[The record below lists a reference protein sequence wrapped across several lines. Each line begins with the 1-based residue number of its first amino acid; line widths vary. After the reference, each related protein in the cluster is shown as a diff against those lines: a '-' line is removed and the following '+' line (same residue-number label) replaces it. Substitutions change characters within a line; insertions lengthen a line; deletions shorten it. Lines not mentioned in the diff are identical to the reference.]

1 MELSLA
7 GLIGALFGLV
17 IGVIDFGLVA
27 MVLRRA
33 WDKRAGSSG
42 VIRRAETLETV
53 LKVAF
58 VVNALVFAGLGY
70 WFGVAMAG

>member
-7 GLIGALFGLV
+7 GLVGALFGLV
-17 IGVIDFGLVA
+17 IGVIDFGFVA
-27 MVLRRA
+27 MLLRRA
-33 WDKRAGSSG
+33 WDRRTGSTG
-42 VIRRAETLETV
+42 VVRKADTLETV

>member
-1 MELSLA
+1 MELSLV

-17 IGVIDFGLVA
+17 IGVLDFGLVA

-33 WDKRAGSSG
+33 LDKSSG
-42 VIRRAETLETV
+42 SAGVVQTPLARELV
-53 LKVAF
+53 MKVAF
-58 VVNALVFAGLGY
+58 VVNAVVFAGLGY

>member
-7 GLIGALFGLV
+7 GLVGALFGLV
-17 IGVIDFGLVA
+17 IGVIDFGFVA
-27 MVLRRA
+27 MILRRA
-33 WDKRAGSSG
+33 SERRIDAGGQGLSE
-42 VIRRAETLETV
+42 AV

>member
-1 MELSLA
+1 MELSLV

-17 IGVIDFGLVA
+17 IGVLDFGLVA

-33 WDKRAGSSG
+33 LDKSSG
-42 VIRRAETLETV
+42 SAGVVGTPRARELV
-53 LKVAF
+53 MKVAF
-58 VVNALVFAGLGY
+58 AVNALVFAGLGY

>member
-7 GLIGALFGLV
+7 GLVGALFGLV
-17 IGVIDFGLVA
+17 IGVIDFGFVA
-27 MVLRRA
+27 MLLRRA
-33 WDKRAGSSG
+33 WEKRTGSAGVVRSSDG
-42 VIRRAETLETV
+42 LETI

>member
-7 GLIGALFGLV
+7 GLVGALFGLV
-17 IGVIDFGLVA
+17 IGVIDFGFVA
-27 MVLRRA
+27 MLLRRA
-33 WDKRAGSSG
+33 SEKRIAAGGQGLSEA
-42 VIRRAETLETV
+42 I

-58 VVNALVFAGLGY
+58 VVNALAFAGLGY

>member
-7 GLIGALFGLV
+7 GLVGALVGLM
-17 IGVIDFGLVA
+17 IGVMDFGFVA

-33 WDKRAGSSG
+33 WDGKTGSTG
-42 VIRRAETLETV
+42 VVRKVETRELV

-58 VVNALVFAGLGY
+58 VVNAVVFAGLGY
-70 WFGVAMAG
+70 WFGVAVAG

>member
-17 IGVIDFGLVA
+17 IGVIDFGFVA
-27 MVLRRA
+27 MLLRRA
-33 WDKRAGSSG
+33 YEKRAGSAG
-42 VIRRAETLETV
+42 VFRSAATLETV
-53 LKVAF
+53 LKLAF

-70 WFGVAMAG
+70 WFGATMAG

>member
-7 GLIGALFGLV
+7 GLVGALFGLV
-17 IGVIDFGLVA
+17 IGVMDFGFVA
-27 MVLRRA
+27 MMLRRA
-33 WDKRAGSSG
+33 WDKRAGTAGGARGTS
-42 VIRRAETLETV
+42 TLETV

>member
-1 MELSLA
+1 MTLSLA
-7 GLIGALFGLV
+7 GLVGALFGLG
-17 IGVIDFGLVA
+17 IGVLDFGFVA

-33 WDKRAGSSG
+33 WDKSSRSTGVVRDAGA
-42 VIRRAETLETV
+42 RETV

-70 WFGVAMAG
+70 WFGAAMAG

>member
-17 IGVIDFGLVA
+17 IGVIDFGIVA
-27 MVLRRA
+27 MMLRRA
-33 WDKRAGSSG
+33 YEKRIGSAGGIS
-42 VIRRAETLETV
+42 LETI
-53 LKVAF
+53 LKLAF

-70 WFGVAMAG
+70 WFGATMAG